1 MSISTEPTEIIIPD
15 KRNTRRLILKR
26 IGKGLTVLTVLIS
39 LLFGYFGFS
48 LAVDIEDELHYGISY
63 APRSENNL
71 YAPPPDLENF
81 IGDMSTSLVQIS
93 CQYGDLVDR
102 GTGFAIDLSSSVD
115 LDDNYET
122 HVVSNSHVVEE
133 CLASDGT
140 VSMKAGPDY
149 ELNVQSQLIDIDV
162 DNDLVLFQISMGMP
176 AVKISEYFSNPGEWN
191 MVIGNPAS
199 WTGKILSNATTFG
212 HTVAVETKQLNYTS
226 AVINSGNSGGPLI
239 NSRGEL
245 IGITSYAVASTE
257 DGVHNVA
264 LDAELLCE
272 KIISCKESE
281 D

>member
-1 MSISTEPTEIIIPD
+1 M
-15 KRNTRRLILKR
+15 L
-26 IGKGLTVLTVLIS
+26 
-39 LLFGYFGFS
+39 GYFGFS
-48 LAVDIEDELHYGISY
+48 LAIDIENELHYGTSF

-93 CQYGDLVDR
+93 CQYGELVDK
-102 GTGFAIDLSSSVD
+102 GTGFAIDLSSSVA
-115 LDDNYET
+115 LDANYET
-122 HVVSNSHVVEE
+122 HVVSNSHVVEK

-149 ELNVQSQLIDIDV
+149 ELNVQSQLIDIDA
-162 DNDLVLFQISMGMP
+162 DNDLVLFEISVGMP
-176 AVKISEYFSNPGEWN
+176 ALKIAEYFSNPGEWN

-199 WTGKILSNATTFG
+199 WTGKMLSNATTFG

-226 AVINSGNSGGPLI
+226 AIINSGNSGGPLI

-264 LDAELLCE
+264 LDAELLCK